1 MSQSICYK
9 VAGPTQAL
17 SVANTVA
24 LASVTCNPNEAFNYI
39 GLTNIGGAPIFVQTA
54 GGANIPYSLSA
65 TIFPPTGGGPVAGVI
80 VPPLMQAPMLV
91 ACPTPI
97 CNVAAISNSAT
108 ASLLFITPMGN
119 L

>member
-1 MSQSICYK
+1 MPATGVKAPVELFSNNSTG
-9 VAGPTQAL
+9 VFAAETRAP
-17 SVANTVA
+17 
-24 LASVTCNPNEAFNYI
+24 P
-39 GLTNIGGAPIFVQTA
+39 APILVQTA
-54 GGANIPYSLSA
+54 GGVNIPTSLGA
-65 TIFPPTGGGPVAGVI
+65 TIFPPTGGGPVPGVI